1 MNKFINTLCIA
12 LLSVCC
18 SATRADVLH
27 TEKSLYR
34 NIEVYEEDDLL
45 CLRFGR
51 YNGTRQSCMNL
62 ANPDLLEFNYTR
74 MMMGALYLNPN
85 PQRALILGL
94 GGGSLPNAL
103 RKLYPNLQLDVVE
116 IDAAVI
122 RVAKEYFGFKTSP
135 LTRATEVDGRVF
147 VKRALLQPTRYDLI
161 MLDAFDQEY
170 IPEHMLTREFL
181 TEVRDL
187 LTEHGVLAANTFSS
201 SRLYSYES
209 ITYQTVFGDFYNLKD
224 ANRVILVR
232 RNSLP
237 ALSEIKRNAEAM
249 TTKLKPFGVISDW
262 LLPKFSR
269 DKDWPANT
277 RVLTDQYS
285 PANLLNTK

>member
-1 MNKFINTLCIA
+1 
-12 LLSVCC
+12 
-18 SATRADVLH
+18 VLH

-34 NIEVYEEDDLL
+34 NIEVYEEEDLL

-62 ANPDLLEFNYTR
+62 TNPDLLEFNYTR

-94 GGGSLPNAL
+94 GGSSLPNAL
-103 RKLYPNLQLDVVE
+103 RKLYPNLQIDVVE

-122 RVAKEYFGFKTSP
+122 SVAKEYFGFKTSS
-135 LTRATEVDGRVF
+135 LTRATEADGRVF
-147 VKRALLQPTRYDLI
+147 VKRALSQPIRYDLI

-181 TEVRDL
+181 TEIRGL
-187 LTEHGVLAANTFSS
+187 LTERGVLAANTFSS
-201 SRLYSYES
+201 SRLYNYES
-209 ITYQTVFGDFYNLKD
+209 VTYQTVFGDFYNLKD
-224 ANRVILVR
+224 ANRVILIR
-232 RNSLP
+232 RNGLP
-237 ALSEIKRNAEAM
+237 EITEVKRNADALAS
-249 TTKLKPFGVISDW
+249 KLKPFGVISDW
-262 LLPKFSR
+262 LLPKFSKN
-269 DKDWPANT
+269 KDWPAST

-285 PANLLNTK
+285 PANLLNTN